1 MLVHLHTNF
10 NNTFMGSIVF
20 QYIVDNWPTFAI
32 IIIVSIT
39 CYRITRKFT
48 KWEDKH
54 NNMHNENDKVHDD
67 LISLVNKALSKIDTL
82 ERFLIKRGGAEYD
95 EFTRMNSPRQL
106 NEKGRKLFNESGA
119 KDFFENNKNALL
131 RLLNS
136 EISEMR
142 NKTALDVDSCAL
154 RVCFSVSNNKSFKK
168 IKDFVYTHPI
178 FEGTNITINT
188 IAMLMG
194 IELRNEYLKLHPDI
208 DPMSE

>member
-1 MLVHLHTNF
+1 MESVAL
-10 NNTFMGSIVF
+10 

-39 CYRITRKFT
+39 CCLLMRRFT

-54 NNMHNENDKVHDD
+54 NNMHNDNDKEHEK
-67 LISLVNKALSKIDTL
+67 LIELVNKALLKIDIL
-82 ERFLIKRGGAEYD
+82 ERFLIKRGGADYD

-119 KDFFENNKNALL
+119 NDFFENNKQPLL

-142 NKTALDVDSCAL
+142 NKTALDVDSCAA
-154 RVCFSVSNNKSFKK
+154 RICFSVSNNKDFKK
-168 IKDFVYTHPI
+168 IKDFVYTHPV

-194 IELRNEYLKLHPDI
+194 IELRNEYLKLHPEI